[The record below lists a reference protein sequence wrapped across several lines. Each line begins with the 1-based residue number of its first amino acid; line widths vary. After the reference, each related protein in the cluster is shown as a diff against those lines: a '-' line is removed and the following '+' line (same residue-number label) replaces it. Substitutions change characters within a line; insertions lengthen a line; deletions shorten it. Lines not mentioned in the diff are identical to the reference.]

1 MSGHSTFS
9 SASATVLQLFTGSD
23 KFGYQVTIPA
33 NFGRVEP
40 GVPAVPTVIS
50 YKKFSD
56 AVYDAGMS
64 RLYGGIH
71 FKDDNTAGQLIGNA
85 AGQLAYAKAQTLFNG
100 SSDD

>member
-1 MSGHSTFS
+1 M
-9 SASATVLQLFTGSD
+9 LQLITGSD
-23 KFGYQVTIPA
+23 RFDYQVTIPA

-40 GVPAVPTVIS
+40 GIPAVPTVIA

-71 FKDDNTAGQLIGNA
+71 FKDDNTAGQLVGTA
-85 AGQLAYAKAQTLFNG
+85 VGQWVYAKVKTLFND
-100 SSDD
+100 SADD

>member
-1 MSGHSTFS
+1 
-9 SASATVLQLFTGSD
+9 
-23 KFGYQVTIPA
+23 
-33 NFGRVEP
+33 
-40 GVPAVPTVIS
+40 
-50 YKKFSD
+50 
-56 AVYDAGMS
+56 MS